1 MAASEVP
8 LLRREANT
16 ALAVLVALALA
27 VGGALLGRGAEAG
40 PALAVTSLSTTAG
53 DALQGI
59 GDVLPLGYAFAAG
72 LAAAVNPCGFALL
85 PGYLGLY
92 LGAGAGGRSSLP
104 RAVVVGGTMTASFVA
119 LFGLMGLVLATVATS
134 LVALLPWVNLIIGL
148 VLVLAGGR
156 LLGVGRLTSVQPSGS
171 APGWA
176 LWPADRACLATLPTE
191 RPLG

>member
-8 LLRREANT
+8 LLRREAT
-16 ALAVLVALALA
+16 AALAVLVALALA
-27 VGGALLGRGAEAG
+27 VGGALLGRGGEAG
-40 PALAVTSLSTTAG
+40 PALAVASLSTTAG

-85 PGYLGLY
+85 PGYLGLC
-92 LGAGAGGRSSLP
+92 LGAGAGRGRSSLP

-134 LVALLPWVNLIIGL
+134 LIALLPWVNLIIGL

-156 LLGVGRLTSVQPSGS
+156 PRSV
-171 APGWA
+171 
-176 LWPADRACLATLPTE
+176 AT
-191 RPLG
+191 